1 MNFFIHISTS
11 FLFILVLLIILL
23 ELFIIFNF
31 YIILLLN
38 QRKSAGLTLQYVADE
53 INTSKASYAHYENVR
68 YLIST
73 SFIFNLSEV
82 YDDLSIDE
90 MLGRKKG

>member
-1 MNFFIHISTS
+1 M
-11 FLFILVLLIILL
+11 
-23 ELFIIFNF
+23 
-31 YIILLLN
+31 N
-38 QRKSAGLTLQYVADE
+38 QRKSAGLTLQYVSDE
-53 INTSKASYAHYENVR
+53 INTSKASYTHYENVR